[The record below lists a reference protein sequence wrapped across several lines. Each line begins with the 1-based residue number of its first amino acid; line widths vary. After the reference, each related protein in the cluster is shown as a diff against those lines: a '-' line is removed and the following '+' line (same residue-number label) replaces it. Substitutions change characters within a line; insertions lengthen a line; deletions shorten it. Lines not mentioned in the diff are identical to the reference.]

1 MVENVHSEE
10 VIKRWDRFADTY
22 AKNHG
27 QHGDPHREVR
37 LNPRLYAIMG
47 SESGKEELDAG
58 CGKGYL
64 SRMISRKGAK
74 VTAEDYST
82 RMLDIAKE
90 RTPKE
95 LSIHYQWGNC
105 EALHFLED
113 QSFDLVL
120 SNMVIQDLE
129 KFESAFQEIYRVLK

>member
-27 QHGDPHREVR
+27 QHGDPHKEVL
-37 LNPRLYAIMG
+37 LNPTLFALMG
-47 SESGKEELDAG
+47 NVSGMEVLDAG
-58 CGKGYL
+58 CGEGYL
-64 SRMISRKGAK
+64 SRMISRKGAN
-74 VTAEDYST
+74 VTADDYST
-82 RMLDIAKE
+82 SMLAIAKE
-90 RTPKE
+90 LTPKK

-113 QSFDLVL
+113 QSFDL
-120 SNMVIQDLE
+120 
-129 KFESAFQEIYRVLK
+129 EIGRASCRE